1 MADFHIWQGAGA
13 PHKAIKRKM
22 DSSRKKNNFPL
33 FKKNI
38 FLMRQNLCCTQ
49 CGAEL
54 KAKEVFKLAINFQ
67 SFLKALIS

>member
-33 FKKNI
+33 FKKKYLSDETKP
-38 FLMRQNLCCTQ
+38 F
-49 CGAEL
+49 A
-54 KAKEVFKLAINFQ
+54 
-67 SFLKALIS
+67 ALSVARS

>member
-38 FLMRQNLCCTQ
+38 FLMRQNLLLHSVWR
-49 CGAEL
+49 GA
-54 KAKEVFKLAINFQ
+54 KGQGSI
-67 SFLKALIS
+67 